1 MIYLKYAWISDTKY
15 DPSGYSNFLF
25 HVGANILNLFLHD
38 SFIFF
43 HVQQMLRFD
52 KGTYLSSLFESILSA
67 RLNNSLC
74 GYDDLLYLQLMYIEP
89 IFLKVH

>member
-1 MIYLKYAWISDTKY
+1 MIYLKYAWISDKKN

-52 KGTYLSSLFESILSA
+52 KGTYLSPLFGSILSA
-67 RLNNSLC
+67 RLTNSLC
-74 GYDDLLYLQLMYIEP
+74 GYDDLLYLELMYIEP